1 MGRPSLREERRA
13 EILGA
18 FARVLAEHGFAGATI
33 AAVAAEADVAPGL
46 VHHYFASKD
55 ELLESLLKD
64 LIARF
69 RKRTRAIEQE
79 PGRSHDAGHEPSP
92 LRAYGAAAVRLD
104 RTADTVAAR
113 CWVGILAE
121 AVRNPTLFSHVRRLV
136 DGEIETIHQRSSGR
150 LSHDG
155 ASAVLAFILGALV
168 LGAFAP
174 QKTAGF
180 AGPALEKLLKALE
193 NDAVASEK
201 A

>member
-64 LIARF
+64 LLARF
-69 RKRTRAIEQE
+69 RKRTRAIED
-79 PGRSHDAGHEPSP
+79 DAGHEPSP

-104 RTADTVAAR
+104 GTADTVAAR

-121 AVRNPTLFSHVRRLV
+121 AVRNPTLFAHVRRLV

-180 AGPALEKLLKALE
+180 AGPALEKLLNALE
-193 NDAVASEK
+193 NDA
-201 A
+201 